1 MCVVG
6 FVRGLCVLGVVSC
19 VVCEIGGG
27 RMDMNVWEAIERDGY
42 YTWGLRGWP
51 DTTESQS
58 CEIGAKLMFKGE

>member
-1 MCVVG
+1 
-6 FVRGLCVLGVVSC
+6 
-19 VVCEIGGG
+19 
-27 RMDMNVWEAIERDGY
+27 MDMNVWEAIERDGY